1 MSVAV
6 MSSKYKVGLIFGK
19 FYPLHRGHVYLIEK
33 AVSEVDELHIFLGC
47 EALRDKQ
54 LFNKSRLPK
63 QPQVSD
69 RFSWLKTTFKDRH
82 NIHIHILDEAGIDFY
97 PNGWQDWSCRV
108 KQLLA
113 EHKITPDVIF
123 TSEPQDAKNHE
134 HYFGC
139 SVSIVDADRHFM
151 NISAT
156 QIRENPYKNWSFI
169 ARAAKPFFVKKVAI
183 IGKNRFYDLPIQ
195 LANIYN
201 TQYVSN
207 GYINYIERE
216 ISIHHNKRYLNN
228 SDYIKIAM
236 LHVERLAK
244 AVETANKLVFT
255 SIDFETLARYY
266 NQIFEKESDVLNALK
281 NSYHF
286 DLVIHEKDLKQKC
299 SQLEYFETVSKK
311 VEALLI

>member
-1 MSVAV
+1 MAF
-6 MSSKYKVGLIFGK
+6 KHKVGLIFGK
-19 FYPLHRGHVYLIEK
+19 FYPLHCGHIYLIEK
-33 AVSEVDELHIFLGC
+33 AISQVDQLHIFLGC
-47 EALRDKQ
+47 EASRDKQ
-54 LFNKSRLPK
+54 LFDKSHLPK

-69 RFSWLKTTFKDRH
+69 RFSWLKETFKDRH
-82 NIHIHILDEAGIDFY
+82 NIHIHVLNEAGIEFY
-97 PNGWQDWSCRV
+97 PNGWQDWSDRV

-113 EHKITPDVIF
+113 EHKIIPNVVF
-123 TSEPQDAKNHE
+123 TSEPQDVKNHE

-139 SVSIVDADRHFM
+139 SVAIVDADRHFM

-169 ARAAKPFFVKKVAI
+169 AQAAKPFFVKKVAI
-183 IGKNRFYDLPIQ
+183 IGQGRFCELPIQ

-201 TQYVSN
+201 TQYVPN

-216 ISIHHNKRYLNN
+216 ISTHHNYLSE

-236 LHVERLAK
+236 LHVERVSK
-244 AVETANKLVFT
+244 AVENANKLVFT
-255 SIDFETLARYY
+255 SIDFATLMQYY
-266 NQIFEKESDVLNALK
+266 KQIFQKDNDVLKAFK
-281 NSYHF
+281 DSYQF
-286 DLVIHEKDLKQKC
+286 DLVIHEKDLKPQR

>member
-1 MSVAV
+1 

-19 FYPLHRGHVYLIEK
+19 FYPLHCGHIYLIEK
-33 AVSEVDELHIFLGC
+33 AASQVDELHILLGC
-47 EALRDKQ
+47 EASRDKQ
-54 LFNKSRLPK
+54 LFNKSRLSK

-82 NIHIHILDEAGIDFY
+82 NIHIHILDETGIDFY

-108 KQLLA
+108 KKLLT

-123 TSEPQDAKNHE
+123 TSEAQDVKNHE
-134 HYFGC
+134 HYFDC

-156 QIRENPYKNWSFI
+156 QIRETPYKNWSFI
-169 ARAAKPFFVKKVAI
+169 AQSAKPFFVKKVAI
-183 IGKNRFYDLPIQ
+183 IGQGRFCELPIQ

-201 TQYVSN
+201 TQYVPN

-216 ISIHHNKRYLNN
+216 ISNRHNYL
-228 SDYIKIAM
+228 SECDYIKIAM
-236 LHVERLAK
+236 LHVERLSK

-255 SIDFETLARYY
+255 SIDFETLAQYY
-266 NQIFEKESDVLNALK
+266 SQIFEKENDVLQALK
-281 NSYHF
+281 NSYQF
-286 DLVIHEKDLKQKC
+286 DLVIHEKDLKQQC
-299 SQLEYFETVSKK
+299 SQLEYFETISKK
-311 VEALLI
+311 VKALLI